1 MSKSKIQNKF
11 KIQNS
16 KQEFCHLCFVIWI
29 YFVICALSFG
39 FLCGCQSHYLYK
51 DSRVI
56 LGTFVEVISP
66 HKEAAG
72 IVFTEIKRI
81 ENLLSKYNP
90 ESEVSKLNKLG
101 NFKVSPET
109 FYIIKKSK
117 EFWQVS
123 DGAFD
128 ITVAPLVDLWGFT
141 DKKYYLPKE
150 EEIKDILNLIGS
162 NKIIFNI
169 DENVIKFS
177 VSGMKIDLGAIAK
190 GYAVDCAVK
199 KLKENNIKSCL
210 INAGGQIYALGDKF
224 GLTWKIA
231 VRNPRGKDAIDYL
244 ALKDK
249 AVSTSGDY
257 EQYFMVQESIPPLF
271 SSKTKQG
278 GQEKHFPNPA
288 RVYFPLP
295 IKERYIPLQKSPN
308 VIAEGDFLVKGEKRY
323 AHIFNPKTGHPV
335 DSGVISV
342 TVIAQDGITC
352 DALSTAIF
360 VLGKEKGQELA
371 QKFPGVEVRIIE
383 DKTFAHR
390 VGVCR
395 WDKLIR

>member
-1 MSKSKIQNKF
+1 MRRFIVLLFYCSIVLLF
-11 KIQNS
+11 
-16 KQEFCHLCFVIWI
+16 
-29 YFVICALSFG
+29 
-39 FLCGCQSHYLYK
+39 GCQNQKLYK
-51 DSRVI
+51 DTQLM

-66 HKEAAG
+66 HRQAPG
-72 IVFTEIKRI
+72 IVFAEIKRI

-101 NFKVSPET
+101 NLKVSPET

-150 EEIKDILNLIGS
+150 EEIKNILNLIGS
-162 NKIIFNI
+162 NKIILKEL
-169 DENVIKFS
+169 ENVIKFS

-231 VRNPRGKDAIDYL
+231 VRNPRGKDVIDYL

-257 EQYFMVQESIPPLF
+257 EQYFMVQESI
-271 SSKTKQG
+271 
-278 GQEKHFPNPA
+278 KHFP
-288 RVYFPLP
+288 
-295 IKERYIPLQKSPN
+295 IPLQKSPK
-308 VIAEGDFLVKGEKRY
+308 VIAEGDFLVKGKKRY
-323 AHIFNPKTGHPV
+323 AHIFNPKTGYPA
-335 DSGVISV
+335 DSGVISI

-383 DKTFAHR
+383 EKN
-390 VGVCR
+390 VQNS
-395 WDKLIR
+395 K

>member
-1 MSKSKIQNKF
+1 MNKIYSF
-11 KIQNS
+11 F
-16 KQEFCHLCFVIWI
+16 FCIFT
-29 YFVICALSFG
+29 FAL
-39 FLCGCQSHYLYK
+39 LCGCQGRQLYK
-51 DSRVI
+51 DSRVM

-66 HKEAAG
+66 YKEAPG

-81 ENLLSKYNP
+81 ENLLSKYSP

-101 NFKVSPET
+101 NLKVSPET

-141 DKKYYLPKE
+141 DRKYYLPKE
-150 EEIKDILNLIGS
+150 EEIKNILNLVGS
-162 NKIIFNI
+162 NKIILKEL
-169 DENVIKFS
+169 ENVIKFS

-224 GLTWKIA
+224 GLPWKIA
-231 VRNPRGKDAIDYL
+231 VRNPRGKDVIDYL

-257 EQYFMVQESIPPLF
+257 EQYFMVWESI
-271 SSKTKQG
+271 
-278 GQEKHFPNPA
+278 KHFPNHC
-288 RVYFPLP
+288 
-295 IKERYIPLQKSPN
+295 KSQK
-308 VIAEGDFLVKGEKRY
+308 VIAEGDFLVKGKRRY
-323 AHIFNPKTGHPV
+323 AHIFNPKTGYPA

-383 DKTFAHR
+383 
-390 VGVCR
+390 
-395 WDKLIR
+395 

>member
-1 MSKSKIQNKF
+1 MDAIIRVQSTDYRVQIILF
-11 KIQNS
+11 TV
-16 KQEFCHLCFVIWI
+16 LCYLLSVI
-29 YFVICALSFG
+29 
-39 FLCGCQSHYLYK
+39 CGCQSHYLYK
-51 DSRVI
+51 DSRI
-56 LGTFVEVISP
+56 MLGTFVEVTSP
-66 HKEAAG
+66 NRKAAQ
-72 IVFTEIKRI
+72 IIFEEIKRI

-101 NFKVSPET
+101 NLKVSPET

-141 DKKYYLPKE
+141 DKKYSVPE
-150 EEIKDILNLIGS
+150 EERIKNVLELVGTD
-162 NKIIFNI
+162 KIIFNI
-169 DENVIKFS
+169 DDSVIKFS

-224 GLTWKIA
+224 GLPWKIA
-231 VRNPRGKDAIDYL
+231 VRNPRGKDVIDYL

-257 EQYFMVQESIPPLF
+257 EQYF
-271 SSKTKQG
+271 
-278 GQEKHFPNPA
+278 
-288 RVYFPLP
+288 
-295 IKERYIPLQKSPN
+295 IKGK
-308 VIAEGDFLVKGEKRY
+308 KRY
-323 AHIFNPKTGHPV
+323 AHIFNPKTGYPA
-335 DSGVISV
+335 DSGVVSV

-371 QKFPGVEVRIIE
+371 QKFPGVEVRRIE
-383 DKTFAHR
+383 EK
-390 VGVCR
+390 
-395 WDKLIR
+395 

>member
-1 MSKSKIQNKF
+1 MRRFIILLFYCSIVLLF
-11 KIQNS
+11 
-16 KQEFCHLCFVIWI
+16 
-29 YFVICALSFG
+29 
-39 FLCGCQSHYLYK
+39 GCQNQKLYK
-51 DSRVI
+51 DTQLM

-66 HKEAAG
+66 HRQAPG
-72 IVFTEIKRI
+72 IVFIEIKRI

-101 NFKVSPET
+101 NLKVSPET

-141 DKKYYLPKE
+141 DKKYSVPE
-150 EEIKDILNLIGS
+150 EERIKNVLELVGTD
-162 NKIIFNI
+162 KIIFNI
-169 DENVIKFS
+169 DDNVIKFS

-231 VRNPRGKDAIDYL
+231 VRNPRGKDVIDYL

-257 EQYFMVQESIPPLF
+257 EQYF
-271 SSKTKQG
+271 
-278 GQEKHFPNPA
+278 
-288 RVYFPLP
+288 
-295 IKERYIPLQKSPN
+295 IKGK
-308 VIAEGDFLVKGEKRY
+308 KRY
-323 AHIFNPKTGHPV
+323 AHIFNPKTGYPA

>member
-1 MSKSKIQNKF
+1 MRRFIVLLFYCSIVLLF
-11 KIQNS
+11 
-16 KQEFCHLCFVIWI
+16 
-29 YFVICALSFG
+29 
-39 FLCGCQSHYLYK
+39 GCQNQKLYK
-51 DSRVI
+51 DTQLM

-66 HKEAAG
+66 HRQAPG
-72 IVFTEIKRI
+72 IVFAEIKRI

-101 NFKVSPET
+101 NLKASPET
-109 FYIIKKSK
+109 FYIIKRAK

-150 EEIKDILNLIGS
+150 EEIKDILNLVGA
-162 NKIIFNI
+162 NKIILKEL
-169 DENVIKFS
+169 ENVIKFS

-224 GLTWKIA
+224 GLAWKIA
-231 VRNPRGKDAIDYL
+231 VRNPRGKDLMDYL
-244 ALKDK
+244 VIKDK

-257 EQYFMVQESIPPLF
+257 EQYF
-271 SSKTKQG
+271 
-278 GQEKHFPNPA
+278 
-288 RVYFPLP
+288 
-295 IKERYIPLQKSPN
+295 IKGK
-308 VIAEGDFLVKGEKRY
+308 KRY
-323 AHIFNPKTGHPV
+323 AHIFNPKTGYPT

-383 DKTFAHR
+383 
-390 VGVCR
+390 
-395 WDKLIR
+395 